1 MSEVLREAQAQVV
14 EAVVAELRAGL
25 VAAGG
30 VEGDGLGLLGA
41 GFEDHAGAAG
51 GAGVGL
57 QRGEHAAGQAQTAC
71 FGGDVHPLD
80 LGVAVQV
87 ALVVGVLAAPA
98 ARGKGSAVRVVGD
111 QVQAPRWQ
119 EVCRVHVG
127 GVAVVAVADAVLG
140 LYLVVQLDGVGVI
153 EGHGADNH
161 ALHRTS
167 MHDFL
172 RDGRD
177 RGRPESRRPGP
188 RASGVICAESGP
200 RPRYGYRARVLTV
213 TSVNVN
219 GLRAAAKKGF
229 VEWLAGTSADVVCLQ
244 EVRAEPEQLP
254 EGVRQPEGWHVVH
267 APAAAKGRA
276 GVSLYSRREPDRVRI
291 GFGSAEFDGSGRYVE
306 ADLPGVTVA
315 SLYLPS
321 GEVGTERQ
329 DEKVRFMG
337 EFLPYLKELRERA
350 AADGR
355 EVVVC
360 GDWNI
365 AHRQADLKN
374 WRANQ
379 KNSGFL
385 PEERAWLGQVLD
397 AGDGG
402 YVDVVRDLHPEVEGP
417 YTWWSYRGRAFDNDS
432 GWRIDYQ
439 VSTAGLAAKA
449 VKGFVE
455 RAATHAERW
464 SDHAPVT
471 VVYDL

>member
-1 MSEVLREAQAQVV
+1 M
-14 EAVVAELRAGL
+14 
-25 VAAGG
+25 
-30 VEGDGLGLLGA
+30 
-41 GFEDHAGAAG
+41 
-51 GAGVGL
+51 
-57 QRGEHAAGQAQTAC
+57 
-71 FGGDVHPLD
+71 
-80 LGVAVQV
+80 
-87 ALVVGVLAAPA
+87 
-98 ARGKGSAVRVVGD
+98 
-111 QVQAPRWQ
+111 
-119 EVCRVHVG
+119 CR
-127 GVAVVAVADAVLG
+127 
-140 LYLVVQLDGVGVI
+140 
-153 EGHGADNH
+153 
-161 ALHRTS
+161 
-167 MHDFL
+167 
-172 RDGRD
+172 
-177 RGRPESRRPGP
+177 
-188 RASGVICAESGP
+188 
-200 RPRYGYRARVLTV
+200 YRARVLTV

-229 VEWLAGTSADVVCLQ
+229 VEWLAETSADVLCLQ

-276 GVSLYSRREPDRVRI
+276 GVSLYTRREPDRVQV

-329 DEKVRFMG
+329 DEKIRFMG
-337 EFLPYLKELRERA
+337 EFLAYLKGLRARA

-365 AHRQADLKN
+365 AHQPADLKN

-385 PEERAWLGQVLD
+385 PEEREWLGQVFD
-397 AGDGG
+397 AAEGG
-402 YVDVVRDLHPEVEGP
+402 YVDVVRALHPDVPGP
-417 YTWWSYRGRAFDNDS
+417 YSWWSYRGRAFDNDT

-439 VSTAGLAAKA
+439 VSTPGLAARA

-455 RAATHAERW
+455 RAATHGERW

-471 VVYDL
+471 VVFDM

>member
-1 MSEVLREAQAQVV
+1 M
-14 EAVVAELRAGL
+14 
-25 VAAGG
+25 
-30 VEGDGLGLLGA
+30 
-41 GFEDHAGAAG
+41 
-51 GAGVGL
+51 
-57 QRGEHAAGQAQTAC
+57 
-71 FGGDVHPLD
+71 
-80 LGVAVQV
+80 
-87 ALVVGVLAAPA
+87 
-98 ARGKGSAVRVVGD
+98 
-111 QVQAPRWQ
+111 
-119 EVCRVHVG
+119 
-127 GVAVVAVADAVLG
+127 
-140 LYLVVQLDGVGVI
+140 
-153 EGHGADNH
+153 
-161 ALHRTS
+161 
-167 MHDFL
+167 
-172 RDGRD
+172 
-177 RGRPESRRPGP
+177 
-188 RASGVICAESGP
+188 
-200 RPRYGYRARVLTV
+200 YGYRAAVLTV

-229 VEWLAGTSADVVCLQ
+229 VEWLGETSADVLCLQ
-244 EVRAEPEQLP
+244 EVRAEPGQLP
-254 EGVRQPEGWHVVH
+254 EAVREPDGWYVVH

-276 GVSLYSRREPDRVRI
+276 GVSLYARREPDRVRV
-291 GFGSAEFDGSGRYVE
+291 GFGSAEFDGTGRYVE

-365 AHRQADLKN
+365 AHREADLKN
-374 WRANQ
+374 WRGNV

-385 PEERAWLGQVLD
+385 PEERAWLSRVFD
-397 AGDGG
+397 EADGG
-402 YVDVVRDLHPEVEGP
+402 YVDVVRALHPDVEGP

-432 GWRIDYQ
+432 GWRIDYHAA
-439 VSTAGLAAKA
+439 TARLAGKA
-449 VKGFVE
+449 VKGLVE